1 MSHFAQIDEN
11 NIVINVIVAE
21 QAHADKLEG
30 TWIQTSYNTSGGVHY
45 GDDGNPDGGVALRCN
60 YAGIGMIY
68 DETIDGFI
76 REKPYAS
83 WTLNSTSGYWEP
95 PIPVPDDE
103 GPGNV
108 YLWSEENQSWS
119 AYTDTTKAPIF
130 PS

>member
-30 TWIQTSYNTSGGVHY
+30 TWLQTSYNTSGGVHY

-60 YAGIGMIY
+60 YAGIGMLY

-95 PIPVPDDE
+95 PIPVPADE